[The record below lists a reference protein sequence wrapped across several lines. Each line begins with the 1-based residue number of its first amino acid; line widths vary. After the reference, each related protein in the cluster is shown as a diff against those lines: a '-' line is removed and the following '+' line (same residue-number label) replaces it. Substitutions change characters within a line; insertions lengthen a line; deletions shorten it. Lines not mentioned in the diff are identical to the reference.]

1 MAIYPYRFSSD
12 QSLGPVKP
20 KIKKKRGVSSMACKT
35 TKKKSSA
42 KKSSS
47 KKKPCC

>member
-12 QSLGPVKP
+12 PSLGPVKP
-20 KIKKKRGVSSMACKT
+20 KNKSKRSVSLMACKT

-47 KKKPCC
+47 KKKSC